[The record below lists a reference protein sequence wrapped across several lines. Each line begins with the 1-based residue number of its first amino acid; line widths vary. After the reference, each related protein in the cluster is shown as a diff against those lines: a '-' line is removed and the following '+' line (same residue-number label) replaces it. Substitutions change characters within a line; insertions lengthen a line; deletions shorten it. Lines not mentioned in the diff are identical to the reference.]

1 MQLAIVLLAFFVYCA
16 VLALFLKFF
25 AFVGTCDREMKS
37 MVTRHHTVHRHKN
50 HSPRPKRSKIP
61 RLRTA

>member
-1 MQLAIVLLAFFVYCA
+1 MELATVLLGFFVYCA

-37 MVTRHHTVHRHKN
+37 MVTRHHTIHRHKG
-50 HSPRPKRSKIP
+50 HSSRTKRNKIP

>member
-1 MQLAIVLLAFFVYCA
+1 MQLAIILLGFVVYCA
-16 VLALFLKFF
+16 VLTLFLKFF

-37 MVTRHHTVHRHKN
+37 MVTHHHPIHRHRN
-50 HSPRPKRSKIP
+50 HSSRSKRNKIP